1 MYFSCFTTDGVVNR
15 YLALHSTRRMRTSW
29 RHRETRGG
37 GGWGKGGSLAP
48 TTMCEHF
55 RNATNTQFVIT
66 SFIIVFRIECRDIRH
81 LFFTFSLF
89 ILFVFLVA
97 GISIN

>member
-29 RHRETRGG
+29 RHSETGV
-37 GGWGKGGSLAP
+37 GGSLAP

-81 LFFTFSLF
+81 LFYFFFIHFVCFSRSWYFNQLK
-89 ILFVFLVA
+89 
-97 GISIN
+97 